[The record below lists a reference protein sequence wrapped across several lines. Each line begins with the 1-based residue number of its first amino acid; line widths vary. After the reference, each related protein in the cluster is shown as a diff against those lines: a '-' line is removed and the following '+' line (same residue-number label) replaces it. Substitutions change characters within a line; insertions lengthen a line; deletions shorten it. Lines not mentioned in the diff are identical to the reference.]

1 MNHFL
6 LINKPPGIT
15 SFHVVKRV
23 KEIVGIDKVGHMG
36 TLDKRACGLLIIGL
50 GKGLR
55 LEEYI
60 IKLRK
65 TYIVEIIF
73 GIESETYDR
82 DAKNFSYSNVEIN
95 KNIIESILSD
105 FIGDLEQEPPYF
117 SAIHYKGKRSY
128 ELARKGVYVNL
139 PKRKITI
146 YDIKLISFK
155 EDIYPKALIEFTVSS
170 GTYIRSLVK
179 EIGKKLNL
187 PTLTSFLLRTK
198 IGKFSINDAIL
209 FKNLEREWKDR
220 LIPAIKL
227 LDFPS
232 FYVSSNAI
240 KRVKNGN
247 PITIN
252 DVKNFYFC
260 ENPIILLNEDGELLA
275 IAHFD
280 KNIIKPDKVFV

>member
-1 MNHFL
+1 
-6 LINKPPGIT
+6 
-15 SFHVVKRV
+15 VYKR
-23 KEIVGIDKVGHMG
+23 
-36 TLDKRACGLLIIGL
+36 
-50 GKGLR
+50 
-55 LEEYI
+55 
-60 IKLRK
+60 
-65 TYIVEIIF
+65 
-73 GIESETYDR
+73 
-82 DAKNFSYSNVEIN
+82 
-95 KNIIESILSD
+95 
-105 FIGDLEQEPPYF
+105 Q
-117 SAIHYKGKRSY
+117 GKRSY

-240 KRVKNGN
+240 KRIKNGN

-280 KNIIKPDKVFV
+280 RNIIKPDKVFV